1 MARKKKGDHTWC
13 TTDYIDRLKS
23 DKKFVANCKSTLES
37 RIARK
42 NCSED
47 EIARM
52 QTALADLKTCDQ
64 LLDDSMRLLAML
76 IPLGQDWEK
85 GFREGMDSHLSKMD
99 ASRSL
104 LVDHFNFAYD
114 VRSKDLL
121 VCIQKIYDF
130 IDESTIV

>member
-13 TTDYIDRLKS
+13 TTDYIDLLKS
-23 DKKFVANCKSTLES
+23 DKEFVANCKSTLES
-37 RIARK
+37 RVARK

-85 GFREGMDSHLSKMD
+85 SFREGMESHLQEIS
-99 ASRSL
+99 ASRSS
-104 LVDHFNFAYD
+104 LVDHFNFDYD
-114 VRSKDLL
+114 TRSKDLL
-121 VCIQKIYDF
+121 NCIQGMYDF
-130 IDESTIV
+130 IDKSTMV